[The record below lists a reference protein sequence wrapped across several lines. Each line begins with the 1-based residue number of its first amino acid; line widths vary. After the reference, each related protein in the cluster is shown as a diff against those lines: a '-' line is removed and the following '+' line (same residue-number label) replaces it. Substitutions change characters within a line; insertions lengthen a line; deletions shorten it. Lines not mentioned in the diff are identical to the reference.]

1 MSHTVRVDTVEVDAV
16 EPDAAEPDA
25 AEAAVEP
32 QERTPAAVLAA
43 LRAGNVRY
51 RQGHGRHPHQ
61 AADDRAA
68 LVEAQRPIAVVLGC
82 SDARVPVSV
91 VLDQGLGDLFV
102 VRVAGHVL
110 GDNVLA
116 SVHYAVEHLGV
127 PVALVLG
134 HRGCGAVGLTVDAVR
149 DGRDLSAP
157 LLRDIAPSAEAA
169 WAACPG
175 ELDEDR
181 RTRCASEDAVRR
193 HAERTADRLR
203 ADPVLAQRIADGR
216 LQVVPA
222 VYDLES
228 GDIDGL

>member
-1 MSHTVRVDTVEVDAV
+1 MSSEVEVDAV
-16 EPDAAEPDA
+16 EPDAG
-25 AEAAVEP
+25 EAAVEP

-43 LRAGNVRY
+43 LRAGNRRY
-51 RQGHGRHPHQ
+51 RDGRGRHPHQ

-68 LVEAQRPIAVVLGC
+68 LLEAQRPIAVVLGC

-102 VRVAGHVL
+102 VRVAGHAL

-134 HRGCGAVGLTVDAVR
+134 HRGCGAVGLTVDALR
-149 DGRDLSAP
+149 SGRDLSAP
-157 LLRDIAPSAEAA
+157 LLRDIAPAARAA
-169 WAACPG
+169 WAAYPG
-175 ELDEDR
+175 DADDEAR
-181 RTRCASEDAVRR
+181 VRCVHEDAVRR
-193 HAERTADRLR
+193 HAERTAARLR
-203 ADPVLAQRIADGR
+203 TDPVLARRIADGR

-222 VYDLES
+222 VYDLAS
-228 GDIDGL
+228 GGIDGL